1 MGTRQSDFRK
11 ANRPESG
18 GANKDER
25 REKSGMLD
33 RDKERLAEDHAKKSR
48 EAPPVQQPEEEDFPH
63 TD

>member
-1 MGTRQSDFRK
+1 MGTRRSDFQK

-33 RDKERLAEDHAKKSR
+33 RDKERLATDHAKKSR
-48 EAPPVQQPEEEDFPH
+48 EVPPEQKGEEEDFPH